1 MMPIAEILK
10 GLGLSA
16 INAGGSTGV
25 HWWASG
31 ENTSLLESV
40 NPATGEAIAKIRPCS
55 ADDYEH
61 IASLAA
67 RQTNEGT
74 RKSLSP

>member
-1 MMPIAEILK
+1 MMSIAEILK

-16 INAGGSTGV
+16 INAGGSTGA

-40 NPATGEAIAKIRPCS
+40 NPATGETDCENSTLFSR
-55 ADDYEH
+55 
-61 IASLAA
+61 
-67 RQTNEGT
+67 
-74 RKSLSP
+74 